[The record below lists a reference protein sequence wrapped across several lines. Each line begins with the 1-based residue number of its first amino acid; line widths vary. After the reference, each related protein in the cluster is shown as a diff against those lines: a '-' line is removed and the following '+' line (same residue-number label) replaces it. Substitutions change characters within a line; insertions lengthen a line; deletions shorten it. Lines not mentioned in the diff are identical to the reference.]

1 MSRLQKKCF
10 IVSAGLHSLLVLI
23 LIVGPAFLSSKG
35 KSDEMPTLDFVP
47 ARTIDAAL
55 SGGGNP
61 KAQPPPPAPPSPPQL
76 QVAQAPPPPPQEP
89 ARKADPPR
97 EIVRTPKPDPEAV
110 ETSTEHKPK
119 LPQVSTKQVVRKTTS
134 PTTSKQSQ
142 TSDAEERRQAE
153 AAAQRRVEAV
163 GSMARTLKE
172 NLSDRTT
179 IETNPG
185 LVGGGEAYANYA
197 QVVKSIYESAW
208 TPPDDTAN
216 DDAITKVTVTIR
228 RDGTVASA
236 RIVRACGEARVD
248 SSVQRTLDRVTYIA
262 PFPEGA
268 KDKERTYTINFN
280 LKAKRA
286 LG

>member
-1 MSRLQKKCF
+1 
-10 IVSAGLHSLLVLI
+10 
-23 LIVGPAFLSSKG
+23 
-35 KSDEMPTLDFVP
+35 
-47 ARTIDAAL
+47 
-55 SGGGNP
+55 
-61 KAQPPPPAPPSPPQL
+61 
-76 QVAQAPPPPPQEP
+76 
-89 ARKADPPR
+89 
-97 EIVRTPKPDPEAV
+97 
-110 ETSTEHKPK
+110 
-119 LPQVSTKQVVRKTTS
+119 VVRRTTS
-134 PTTSKQSQ
+134 PTTTKQSQ
-142 TSDAEERRQAE
+142 TTDAEDRRLADAAKKRAE
-153 AAAQRRVEAV
+153 LV
-163 GSMARTLKE
+163 GSVARSLKE

-185 LVGGGEAYANYA
+185 PGGGGEAYANYA

-236 RIVRACGEARVD
+236 HIVRACGEARVD